1 MIKTPHQLQDAARM
15 QHSQTPRLT
24 SNQIGSILIDSGR
37 LTADEAQRIL
47 QEQHVGRQRFG
58 DAGIALGLL
67 TPADIDFALSN
78 QFSYP
83 YLIRGQSN
91 VSEEVIAAYDPF
103 SKQVESL
110 RALRSQ
116 LVMRWFGSSEQRSAM
131 AITSAERGDGRSFI
145 AANLAVLFSQLGQR
159 TLLIDAD
166 MRNPSQ
172 HRLFGIE
179 NRSGLS
185 SILSGRSGV
194 ADIHRIPSLVDLSIL
209 PSGATPPN
217 PQELLGRS
225 AFTHMLREFKDEFDV
240 ILIDTPPDLDYADS
254 QTAAAR
260 AGSAL
265 VVARKDIS
273 HAGAIG
279 NLVDSMKHA
288 GVMVVGAVLNEY

>member
-1 MIKTPHQLQDAARM
+1 MNRRLNQLQDVASLP
-15 QHSQTPRLT
+15 HVVPPRLT

-67 TPADIDFALSN
+67 TSADIDFALSN

-103 SKQVESL
+103 SKQVEAL

-116 LVMRWFGSSEQRSAM
+116 LVMRWFDGSEPRSAM
-131 AITSAERGDGRSFI
+131 AITSAERGDGRSFM

-166 MRNPSQ
+166 MRKPSQ

-185 SILSGRSGV
+185 SILSGRSNV
-194 ADIHRIPSLVDLSIL
+194 ADVHRVASLVDLSIL

-217 PQELLGRS
+217 PQELLGRP
-225 AFTHMLREFKDEFDV
+225 AFAHMLREFSKEFDV
-240 ILIDTPPDLDYADS
+240 ILLDTPPDHDYADS
-254 QTAAAR
+254 QMAAAR

-288 GVMVVGAVLNEY
+288 GVMMVGAVLNEY

>member
-1 MIKTPHQLQDAARM
+1 M
-15 QHSQTPRLT
+15 QPPQTPRLT

-83 YLIRGQSN
+83 YLIRGQSH

-103 SKQVESL
+103 SKQVEAL

-225 AFTHMLREFKDEFDV
+225 AFTNMLREFRGEFDV
-240 ILIDTPPDLDYADS
+240 ILIDTPPDHDYADS